1 MPNSRDEGNAG
12 AGEGR
17 SSGYSDVPVRRE
29 EQEPVPRADHTT
41 PDENPPRDAAG
52 NVTKPGAKPR
62 DEGSRESQQDG

>member
-1 MPNSRDEGNAG
+1 MPKGDSQGSNSET
-12 AGEGR
+12 
-17 SSGYSDVPVRRE
+17 SYSDVPMRRE

-62 DEGSRESQQDG
+62 DVGGREGDGED